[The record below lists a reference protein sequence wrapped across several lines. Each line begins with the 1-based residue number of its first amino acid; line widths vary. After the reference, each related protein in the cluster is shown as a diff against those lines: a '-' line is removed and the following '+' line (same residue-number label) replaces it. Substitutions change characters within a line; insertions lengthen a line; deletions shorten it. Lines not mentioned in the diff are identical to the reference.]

1 MEAVCI
7 SFLNSICPHMPTINY
22 VKKAC
27 AHQIEG
33 AMKILLNAHYIMVI
47 MMITLG
53 ALLAELTKTESKT
66 CKQSCA
72 CSEFIIQLKYKI

>member
-1 MEAVCI
+1 MEAVCV
-7 SFLNSICPHMPTINY
+7 SFLNSIYPHMLTINY

-27 AHQIEG
+27 VHQIES
-33 AMKILLNAHYIMVI
+33 AMKSLLNAHYIMV

-66 CKQSCA
+66 CKQSRA

>member
-1 MEAVCI
+1 MEAVCV
-7 SFLNSICPHMPTINY
+7 SFLNSIYPHMLTINY

-27 AHQIEG
+27 AHQTES
-33 AMKILLNAHYIMVI
+33 AMRILLNAHYIMV
-47 MMITLG
+47 MITLG

-66 CKQSCA
+66 WKQSRA

>member
-1 MEAVCI
+1 
-7 SFLNSICPHMPTINY
+7 MPTINN

-33 AMKILLNAHYIMVI
+33 AMKSLLNAHYIMV

-53 ALLAELTKTESKT
+53 ALLAELTKTESKI
-66 CKQSCA
+66 CK
-72 CSEFIIQLKYKI
+72 